1 MLDHLRP
8 SGAVLAALAAWS
20 LALLG
25 LAFAGLGA
33 RFSPH
38 PDDPSLAPPLPE
50 VRLAEGGTRLGPLS
64 QYAEVGARPL
74 LSLDRR
80 PSAIADAGDSEAP
93 LEFELSGVLLVGDFR
108 AATLQPPGGG
118 RGQRV
123 KLGELVE
130 GTAWRLVQLE
140 PRSAVF
146 EGPQGRRELELRRYD
161 GSADPRPA
169 APAVPATAGT
179 APVAATSRR
188 PASGTEAPRQ
198 APAAPGNA
206 PAEPANTAEMTQEQ
220 QVEAIRRRIEARRA
234 QMREDAARRNGQKVE

>member
-1 MLDHLRP
+1 VLDHLRP
-8 SGAVLAALAAWS
+8 AGAVLAAVAAWS
-20 LALLG
+20 LGLLALAL
-25 LAFAGLGA
+25 AGLGA
-33 RFSPH
+33 RFAPH

-50 VRLAEGGTRLGPLS
+50 VRLAESGTRLGPLS
-64 QYAEVGARPL
+64 QYAEVGERPL

-93 LEFELSGVLLVGDFR
+93 LEFELSGVLLAGDFR
-108 AATLQPPGGG
+108 VATLQPPGGG

-123 KLGELVE
+123 KLGDLVD

-140 PRSAVF
+140 PRHAVF

-169 APAVPATAGT
+169 ASAAAATPAPAPSGPRRATAGT
-179 APVAATSRR
+179 DAPATSTSSSA
-188 PASGTEAPRQ
+188 PASP
-198 APAAPGNA
+198 
-206 PAEPANTAEMTQEQ
+206 PAEPASTEMTQEQ

>member
-50 VRLAEGGTRLGPLS
+50 VRLAEAVARLGPPS

-80 PSAIADAGDSEAP
+80 PAAIADAGDSEAP

-140 PRSAVF
+140 PRRAVF
-146 EGPQGRRELELRRYD
+146 EGPQGRRDLELRRYD
-161 GSADPRPA
+161 GSADARPA
-169 APAVPATAGT
+169 APAVPGTAGAT
-179 APVAATSRR
+179 PAPAATRR
-188 PASGTEAPRQ
+188 PADGAATTGT
-198 APAAPGNA
+198 AAPDNP
-206 PAEPANTAEMTQEQ
+206 PAEPANSAEMTQEQ